1 MRRTKEDAELTKQAI
16 LNAAVEVFSDR
27 GVAKASLE
35 EIARNARVTRG
46 AIYWHFKNKLQ
57 IFDALYQSLHT
68 PFISRILEGLEVEHP
83 NPVGQLQQLCT
94 ELLLEVDDN
103 EFRRKAL
110 TLFLLKCDYGG
121 ELECYKEKHIQAKL
135 EKKAAFSIYF
145 NKATEAGHLPADTD
159 PDVLTLSV
167 ICYLRG
173 ILMEYLEAPDT
184 FNMKENVPKLIHSFF
199 KNLTT

>member
-16 LNAAVEVFSDR
+16 LNAAVEVFSER

-35 EIARNARVTRG
+35 EIARKAQVTRG
-46 AIYWHFKNKLQ
+46 AIYWHFENKLQ
-57 IFDALYQSLHT
+57 IFDALYQNLHT

-83 NPVGQLQQLCT
+83 NPVGQLQELCT
-94 ELLLEVDDN
+94 ELLLEVDEN
-103 EFRRKAL
+103 EIRRKAL
-110 TLFLLKCDYGG
+110 TLFLLKCDYGC
-121 ELECYKEKHIQAKL
+121 ELKSYREKHVEAKF

-145 NKATEAGHLPADTD
+145 NQAIEAGHLPADTD
-159 PDVLTLSV
+159 PDVLALSV

-184 FNMKENVPKLIHSFF
+184 FNIKKNAPKLIHSFF
-199 KNLTT
+199 KNLMT